1 MAPSST
7 LEPDDE
13 IRQLNDAKGSDLA
26 RSAEFQGLAELRNLI
41 DQHFSLEEIQ
51 TLCFDMHVEFEH
63 LAGNTRPLKIQNLI
77 VYLAQRQLLPDLL
90 NWLQQQRPNV
100 SWELAQSA
108 HWPPLPAAEPSE
120 SVVAFAAE
128 RPGRMTQYLDF
139 EVEVGEGIGQDYP
152 VNVIRSPAG
161 EARET
166 MHFPYDELAL
176 ENRLQSLQIALLHA
190 GGGQRQMLTAEE
202 LLVQEF
208 GRDLFN
214 ALFTGEARSRFD
226 VSCAEARQQG
236 KGLRMKLRILPP
248 EMARL
253 PWEFLYDPRRAEYI
267 CLSRETPIIRYLEL
281 PQSVQPLEVIP
292 PLRILGM
299 TVSPSDLPRLDVPRE
314 KQRVEMA
321 LRPLQVSGA
330 VQLTWLSGTTWRD
343 LHRAMRAGPWH
354 IFHFIGHGGFD
365 SQADEGFIA
374 LADEKGLAQ
383 RLLATELGRLLADHY
398 SLRLVL
404 LNSCEGARGSE
415 HDIFSSAAAIL
426 VRRGL
431 PAVLAMQYTITDR
444 AAIEFSRAFYEAMV
458 DNLPVDAA
466 VAEARKAVS
475 LAKTYT
481 VEWGTPVLFMRAPK
495 GVIFNIR
502 TQSRTPLAE
511 APETDDELER
521 RLDQLYTDGLGAY
534 WVEDWDKACRCFQ
547 SILDVRPAYVDA
559 SDRLAE
565 AQRQQKLAAL
575 YKQAEAAGE
584 DWPVAIAALEEL
596 VADMADYRDAQS
608 LLATARQQKQLAE
621 FYTEA
626 HRLWEAGQWQAV
638 VNVFGQI
645 YGLEPG
651 YPDPEGLLATAE
663 QELVEVKRQDE
674 LNKLY
679 GRAVRELDAGN
690 WDEARLLLANIAE
703 MEPDYRDT
711 ERLLARAD
719 EAAAQAEAERQK
731 QAQVATW
738 YEQALGLAQAAQW
751 PQVLAKMQE
760 IWTLDPDFAD
770 PEGLNGQAQAEIERA
785 ETEAARQTELAALYA
800 EAVNLLKAQEY
811 QAALDKWREVQ
822 ILDPRYRDRQK
833 VQRTAKKKLRQLNQ
847 TEKPGRRL
855 DKRLLWLVPLAA
867 GILIAVA
874 LLLLNPFDGGVG
886 QELTPSSMAVVASG
900 SCPEISG
907 WQAEYW
913 DNRVL
918 MGNPDLCQDVGA
930 VSFSWGE
937 GSPGPGIP
945 ADNFSARYTR
955 TVYFPEGLTRFT
967 LGSDDGSRLWI
978 DDVLLIDQWI
988 ERDYVEAFTQL
999 PMSEGDHDF
1008 RVESFEGGGRASI
1021 RLRWAAVEDCA
1032 PGVIYCEDFENGDA
1046 PGWSLQEGWRVGLE
1060 NGDHV
1065 LQGENHHF
1073 AILNHQGWED
1083 YRLRFRLKLQ
1093 QGGIHLNFRY
1103 SEDNTRYFVSFNES
1117 WLQLDRQRGPNP
1129 TNIVT
1134 LARAIPTF
1142 SLDRWYDVEIV
1153 GDGGHIQVF
1162 VDGNLELEFR
1172 DNDPVLR
1179 GSISFETLDD
1189 SSAQIDDVEVLPI
1202 QSQD

>member
-1 MAPSST
+1 MSTSSSQD
-7 LEPDDE
+7 PGDD
-13 IRQLNDAKGSDLA
+13 IGQLNDARGTDPV

-51 TLCFDMHVEFEH
+51 TLCFDMQVEFEH

-77 VYLAQRQLLPDLL
+77 VYLTQRQRLPDLME
-90 NWLQQQRPNV
+90 WLKQQRPNV

-108 HWPPLPAAEPSE
+108 HWPAMPTEEPSE
-120 SVVAFAAE
+120 AVVAYAGE

-139 EVEVGEGIGQDYP
+139 EVEVGHGIGQEYP
-152 VNVIRSPAG
+152 VSVIRSPAG
-161 EARET
+161 KAQET

-190 GGGQRQMLTAEE
+190 GGAQRQMLTTEE
-202 LLVQEF
+202 QLVQEF

-226 VSCAEARQQG
+226 VSCVEARQQG

-267 CLSRETPIIRYLEL
+267 CLSRETPIIRYLDL
-281 PQSVQPLEVIP
+281 PQPIQPLEVTP

-299 TVSPSDLPRLDVPRE
+299 TVSPSDLPKLDVPRE

-321 LRPLQVSGA
+321 LRPLQASGA
-330 VQLTWLSGTTWRD
+330 VQLTWLSGATWRD

-374 LADEKGLAQ
+374 LADEKGRGQ

-502 TQSRTPLAE
+502 AASQGPLVD
-511 APETDDELER
+511 APETDNELER
-521 RLDQLYTDGLGAY
+521 RLEQLYTDGLGAY

-547 SILDVRPAYVDA
+547 SILDVRPAYADA
-559 SDRLAE
+559 SARMAE

-575 YKQAEAAGE
+575 YDRAVSAGD
-584 DWPVAIAALEEL
+584 DWPAVIASLEEL
-596 VADMADYRDAQS
+596 VADMPDYRDARS
-608 LLATARQQKQLAE
+608 LLVAARQQKQLADL
-621 FYTEA
+621 YAEA

-645 YGLEPG
+645 HGLEPG

-663 QELVEVKRQDE
+663 QELVEVKRQEE
-674 LNKLY
+674 LNQLY

-703 MEPDYRDT
+703 MEPDYRET

-719 EAAAQAEAERQK
+719 EAAARAEAERQR

-760 IWTLDPDFAD
+760 IWALDPDFAD
-770 PEGLNGQAQAEIERA
+770 PEGLNGRAQAEIERA
-785 ETEAARQTELAALYA
+785 QAEAALQTELAALYA
-800 EAVNLLKAQEY
+800 EAVNQLKAQEY

-822 ILDPRYRDRQK
+822 RLDPRYRDRQK
-833 VQRTAKKKLRQLNQ
+833 VSRTAKKKLRQLNQ
-847 TEKPGRRL
+847 TEKPGRSL
-855 DKRLLWLVPLAA
+855 DKRLLWLAPLAA
-867 GILIAVA
+867 IILIAVV
-874 LLLLNPFDGGVG
+874 LLLLNPFGGRAA
-886 QELTPSSMAVVASG
+886 QEARPSSAAAANTRRPSATSAPAVVASG
-900 SCPEISG
+900 QCPEITS

-913 DNRVL
+913 DNQYLQGDPVL
-918 MGNPDLCQDVGA
+918 CRDEQA

-937 GSPGPGIP
+937 GSPGPGVP
-945 ADNFSARYTR
+945 ADNFSARYNR

-967 LGSDDGSRLWI
+967 LASDDGSRLWV
-978 DDVLLIDQWI
+978 DDVLLIDQMALRALYDSVHSTAD
-988 ERDYVEAFTQL
+988 ERRR
-999 PMSEGDHDF
+999 S
-1008 RVESFEGGGRASI
+1008 
-1021 RLRWAAVEDCA
+1021 
-1032 PGVIYCEDFENGDA
+1032 
-1046 PGWSLQEGWRVGLE
+1046 
-1060 NGDHV
+1060 
-1065 LQGENHHF
+1065 
-1073 AILNHQGWED
+1073 
-1083 YRLRFRLKLQ
+1083 
-1093 QGGIHLNFRY
+1093 
-1103 SEDNTRYFVSFNES
+1103 
-1117 WLQLDRQRGPNP
+1117 
-1129 TNIVT
+1129 
-1134 LARAIPTF
+1134 
-1142 SLDRWYDVEIV
+1142 
-1153 GDGGHIQVF
+1153 
-1162 VDGNLELEFR
+1162 
-1172 DNDPVLR
+1172 
-1179 GSISFETLDD
+1179 
-1189 SSAQIDDVEVLPI
+1189 
-1202 QSQD
+1202 